1 MPTKRHEVCSNG
13 SIVVMVTRV
22 YTVVKMHQTVH
33 LKGYIVLYIKS
44 VLKDERSGL
53 SSTTN

>member
-1 MPTKRHEVCSNG
+1 MPTKRREVYSNG
-13 SIVVMVTRV
+13 LIVVMVARV

-33 LKGYIVLYIKS
+33 LKGYIVLYIKLI
-44 VLKDERSGL
+44 LKDEGSGL

>member
-1 MPTKRHEVCSNG
+1 MPTKRHEIRSDG
-13 SIVVMVTRV
+13 LIVVMVTRV

-33 LKGYIVLYIKS
+33 LKGYIVLYIKLI
-44 VLKDERSGL
+44 LKDETSGL